1 MAHMIDF
8 QNLTQTQSQTL
19 MGEEE
24 LENDDMRKLLST
36 LMEGLE
42 SQLDPDFFQD
52 DNDAQKK
59 KQRQQL
65 NIVTQK

>member
-1 MAHMIDF
+1 
-8 QNLTQTQSQTL
+8 

-42 SQLDPDFFQD
+42 SQLDPDFF
-52 DNDAQKK
+52 
-59 KQRQQL
+59 
-65 NIVTQK
+65 

>member
-42 SQLDPDFFQD
+42 SQLDPDFLQD

-59 KQRQQL
+59 SK
-65 NIVTQK
+65 NNN